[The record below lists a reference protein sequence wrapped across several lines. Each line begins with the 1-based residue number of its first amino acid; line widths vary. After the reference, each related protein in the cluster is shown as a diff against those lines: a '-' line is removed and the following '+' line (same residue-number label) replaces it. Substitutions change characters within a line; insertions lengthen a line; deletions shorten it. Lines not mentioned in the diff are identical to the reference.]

1 MAEYVLWQLKN
12 DHLGEGVEMVQMA
25 TLPHME
31 PANVEQWTL
40 LGPGVIVKVVLFTAI
55 AGGVLALGVALRRGR
70 VAATVMGA
78 ARSSASPARS
88 TEKRVSPAMRRVSFI
103 ISWASAPRVGR

>member
-31 PANVEQWTL
+31 PANVEQWMR
-40 LGPGVIVKVVLFTAI
+40 LGPGVNPNWRTAMDLK
-55 AGGVLALGVALRRGR
+55 AKGYSVWETLTKNTPRRDR
-70 VAATVMGA
+70 WYYKK
-78 ARSSASPARS
+78 AS
-88 TEKRVSPAMRRVSFI
+88 
-103 ISWASAPRVGR
+103 